1 MCELWK
7 YFLYVQKDTLGRS
20 LRIHLRGFDLTV
32 SEHFGNALN
41 GHALRQCHLRC
52 EGMPCHVIGQRF
64 LNTAKPCY
72 LFEVYVYRVA
82 SGYGQQIPL
91 GRFVSESPRVNA
103 PITLDNGSGFGK

>member
-7 YFLYVQKDTLGRS
+7 YFLYVQKDTLGRC

-52 EGMPCHVIGQRF
+52 EGMPCHV
-64 LNTAKPCY
+64 
-72 LFEVYVYRVA
+72 
-82 SGYGQQIPL
+82 
-91 GRFVSESPRVNA
+91 ESDRHCKEKRRGE
-103 PITLDNGSGFGK
+103 D